1 MKQDI
6 QNGMK
11 LEYKLEININVN
23 QMQVFVMIKN
33 VEKIVEECCEN
44 IDESEVICATPNSYE
59 NVCGSCTVYIISHIF
74 HNMYKHQQCYFFFAV
89 YLFLLALKE
98 E

>member
-11 LEYKLEININVN
+11 LVSVNVN
-23 QMQVFVMIKN
+23 YMQVFVMMKN
-33 VEKIVEECCEN
+33 VDKLVEKCCEN

-59 NVCGSCTVYIISHIF
+59 NICGSCLVYIVLLVIFFIISISISGIICFCSVFIF
-74 HNMYKHQQCYFFFAV
+74 IGT
-89 YLFLLALKE
+89 
-98 E
+98 